1 MLTLLLGKRRTR
13 LNKADSIQE
22 KIMGALV
29 ELVKPIIF
37 AALNSCHTKRLVCDL
52 LDRYVEKTD
61 NDVDNV
67 IAVTV
72 RTALMKG
79 C

>member
-1 MLTLLLGKRRTR
+1 
-13 LNKADSIQE
+13 
-22 KIMGALV
+22 MGALV
-29 ELVKPIIF
+29 ELVKPLIIV
-37 AALNSCHTKRLVCDL
+37 AMNSCHTKRLVCDL

-67 IAVTV
+67 IAATV

>member
-1 MLTLLLGKRRTR
+1 MT
-13 LNKADSIQE
+13 
-22 KIMGALV
+22 MGALV

-37 AALNSCHTKRLVCDL
+37 AALNSCHTKKLVCDL

-67 IAVTV
+67 IAATV

>member
-1 MLTLLLGKRRTR
+1 
-13 LNKADSIQE
+13 
-22 KIMGALV
+22 MGALV

-37 AALNSCHTKRLVCDL
+37 AALNSCHTKKLVCDL
-52 LDRYVEKTD
+52 LDKYVSTTD

-67 IAVTV
+67 IAATV
-72 RTALMKG
+72 RTALLKN

>member
-1 MLTLLLGKRRTR
+1 
-13 LNKADSIQE
+13 
-22 KIMGALV
+22 MGAIV
-29 ELVKPIIF
+29 ELVRPLIF
-37 AALNSCHTKRLVCDL
+37 AAINNCHTKKLVCDL
-52 LDRYVEKTD
+52 LDKYVASTD

-67 IAVTV
+67 IAGAV

>member
-1 MLTLLLGKRRTR
+1 
-13 LNKADSIQE
+13 
-22 KIMGALV
+22 MGALV
-29 ELVKPIIF
+29 ELVRPLIF
-37 AALNSCHTKRLVCDL
+37 AAINNCHTKKLVCDL
-52 LDRYVEKTD
+52 LDKYVASTD

-67 IAVTV
+67 IAGAV

>member
-1 MLTLLLGKRRTR
+1 
-13 LNKADSIQE
+13 
-22 KIMGALV
+22 MGALV

-37 AALNSCHTKRLVCDL
+37 AALNSCHTKKLVCDL
-52 LDRYVEKTD
+52 LDKYVATTD

-67 IAVTV
+67 IAATV
-72 RTALMKG
+72 RTALMKN

>member
-1 MLTLLLGKRRTR
+1 
-13 LNKADSIQE
+13 
-22 KIMGALV
+22 MGALV

-37 AALNSCHTKRLVCDL
+37 AALNSCHTKKLVCDL
-52 LDRYVEKTD
+52 LDKYVTTTD

-67 IAVTV
+67 IASSV
-72 RTALMKG
+72 RTALLKN

>member
-1 MLTLLLGKRRTR
+1 
-13 LNKADSIQE
+13 
-22 KIMGALV
+22 MGALV
-29 ELVKPIIF
+29 ELVKPLLV

>member
-1 MLTLLLGKRRTR
+1 LLTLLLGKKKIKI
-13 LNKADSIQE
+13 NKAESIQE

-37 AALNSCHTKRLVCDL
+37 AALNSCHTKKLVCDL

-67 IAVTV
+67 IAATV
-72 RTALMKG
+72 RVALMKG